1 MKVAIYGKYYL
12 NSTEPIINDI
22 FMFFNNNGVEMIIEA
37 AFLKILHEK
46 KIIQKE
52 YKTFTSHKELDSSFD
67 MLISIG
73 GDGSILRAADLVR
86 NSGVP
91 ILGINAGRLGFL
103 ATVQKENIAEFMQ
116 FIINKK
122 YTISKRTLL
131 SLSCTPSNTAVEEIN
146 FAMNEISVSRKDTT
160 SMITIETYLNKEF
173 LNSYWADGLIIATPT
188 GSTGYSMSCGGPIL
202 TPDVKGLVITP
213 IAPHNLNARP
223 LVIPDETE
231 IRLKVSGREKNY
243 LVSLDSRITSVKNET
258 ILIIKKTPFQIN
270 MVEINRGDNY
280 YICIQFLFKNVQ
292 TFPSFIFSTYYGN
305 ERTNSRVWHISW
317 RK

>member
-22 FMFFNNNGVEMIIEA
+22 FVFLSNNNVEMIIESS
-37 AFLKILHEK
+37 FLEILHEK
-46 KIIQKE
+46 KIIQNQ
-52 YKTFTSHKELDSSFD
+52 YKTFTTHTELDSSFD

-73 GDGSILRAADLVR
+73 GDGTILRAAALVGD
-86 NSGVP
+86 SGVP

-116 FIINKK
+116 FIIDKK

-131 SLSCTPSNTAVEEIN
+131 SLSTTPINESIEEIN

-160 SMITIETYLNKEF
+160 SMITIETYLNNEF

-202 TPDVKGLVITP
+202 TPDVKSFVITP

-231 IRLKVSGREKNY
+231 IRLKVSGREENY
-243 LVSLDSRITSVKNET
+243 LVSLDSRTTSVKNET
-258 ILIIKKTPFQIN
+258 ILVIKKNPFQIN
-270 MVEINRGDNY
+270 MVEIP
-280 YICIQFLFKNVQ
+280 QETFLK
-292 TFPSFIFSTYYGN
+292 TL
-305 ERTNSRVWHISW
+305 RTKLFWGEDRRN
-317 RK
+317 